1 MVVKV
6 KYDNGK
12 EEDINLSIFV
22 NDNDHD
28 LSNVNTST
36 NNNSSFLKAIWD
48 AIVLFFTNTWNW
60 FMNVIVNPIINL
72 FK

>member
-28 LSNVNTST
+28 LSNVNTSS
-36 NNNSSFLKAIWD
+36 NNNSSFLKAIWN
-48 AIVLFFTNTWNW
+48 AISLFFTNTWNW
-60 FMNVIVNPIINL
+60 FMNVIVNPIIKL
-72 FK
+72 FR